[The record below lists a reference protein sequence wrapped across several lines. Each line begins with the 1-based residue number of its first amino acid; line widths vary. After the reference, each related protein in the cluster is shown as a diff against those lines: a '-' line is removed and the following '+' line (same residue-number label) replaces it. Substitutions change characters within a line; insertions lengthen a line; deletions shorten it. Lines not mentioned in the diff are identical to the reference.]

1 MGQDGNVLFVI
12 FFSQEGGDNAMKI
25 KVKKIID
32 GDTFQDT
39 RSRFF
44 RLANIDTPEK
54 RERGY
59 QKAKETLKNLIEGEE
74 LLAKVEGKSY
84 NRKVVIVR
92 KPGEKMSINDKM
104 KRRGYGD

>member
-1 MGQDGNVLFVI
+1 
-12 FFSQEGGDNAMKI
+12 MKV

-54 RERGY
+54 REPGY
-59 QKAKETLKNLIEGEE
+59 QKAKETLKNLINGEE
-74 LLAKVEGKSY
+74 LLVKIEGESY
-84 NRKVVIVR
+84 NRKVIIAR
-92 KPGEKMSINDKM
+92 KPGEKMSINEKM
-104 KRRGYGD
+104 KRRGYSD